1 MRIFIRLLGANIV
14 DSLKFDDVENS
25 TTIADIKKLVHQE
38 TNLTPTDKVICY
50 FNNVELTSN
59 DITLWDLSVRN
70 NQTITMVIERDTHA
84 EKFKV
89 LKPKELG
96 VFKHFVNEK
105 GEHQD
110 ILLANIFSFLT
121 AKDIALSVELV
132 CRRFRIATIA
142 HHDIAWEPSVRQ
154 LYGRHDAASSPATLA
169 LLSKATSVSG
179 SSSSASSE
187 DTMDISDEKE
197 SKVVLHFKGMGIDC
211 RKLYKQTIVIEK
223 VWEHI
228 KMLTPNQQEQ
238 LSVFSIEKQ
247 KDLLNTQ
254 IAPNVRQVKI
264 KRKPKELT
272 AEDEE
277 FLKQHDLK
285 KLKLDVRSRAKK
297 SKEEREADLERYSRF
312 KRLSKRKEEM
322 EHGTWQVVPEHLL
335 ILSYEELM
343 KHSFSFHD
351 SSRNVFGFYN
361 DRGQYFIMKNQEEL
375 LYVGELE
382 VVGDKFKIA
391 HILCNASNHSQQQM
405 SDKQIAQEFFHYMSQ
420 CTTSHI
426 EEKKL
431 IHLAVNPKGVQGLF
445 ADAIL
450 DVLITLRKF
459 EQGQTAACE
468 RPRIEVK
475 EPEKSLEKKSQQMGH
490 QKGPLQHSVSTIE
503 LTDEEKNDP
512 EFDRFTFNATVMAF
526 KEDEGIDASMEG
538 LVETYVAAF
547 IQALK
552 HDSVGTLG
560 LPLCEQLFFRK
571 LKKEEE
577 FKNKYGLALAR
588 AVTKYLQET
597 EKTRAGSS
605 AAAEEEELS
614 VEESLR
620 ASSKKKKKVFRKM
633 VLVVENEEDRQ
644 CVISNI
650 ASFYES
656 H

>member
-1 MRIFIRLLGANIV
+1 MIIFIRLLGANIV
-14 DSLKFDDVENS
+14 DSLKFDNVENS
-25 TTIADIKKLVHQE
+25 TTIAEIKKLVHQE

-96 VFKHFVNEK
+96 VFKSFINEK

-110 ILLANIFSFLT
+110 TLLAHIFSFLT
-121 AKDIALSVELV
+121 AKDIALSIELT

-142 HHDIAWEPSVRQ
+142 HHDIAWEPLVRQ
-154 LYGRHDAASSPATLA
+154 LYARHDAASSPATIA
-169 LLSKATSVSG
+169 LLSKT
-179 SSSSASSE
+179 SSSAEKE
-187 DTMDISDEKE
+187 DAEIGSDEKE
-197 SKVVLHFKGMGIDC
+197 SKTILHFKGMGIDC

-228 KMLTPNQQEQ
+228 KMLTPNQQ
-238 LSVFSIEKQ
+238 SSGVFSLEKQ
-247 KDLLNTQ
+247 RDLLNTQ

-335 ILSYEELM
+335 TLSYEELM
-343 KHSFSFHD
+343 KHSFSF
-351 SSRNVFGFYN
+351 RNNNVFGFYN
-361 DRGQYFIMKNQEEL
+361 DRGQYFIVKNKDEL

-382 VVGDKFKIA
+382 IVGDKFKIA
-391 HILCNASNHSQQQM
+391 HILCNNSQL
-405 SDKQIAQEFFHYMSQ
+405 SDKQIAQEFFQYMAQ

-431 IHLAVNPKGVQGLF
+431 IHLSVNPKGVQGLF
-445 ADAIL
+445 VDAIL

-459 EQGQTAACE
+459 EQGQATTTCE

-526 KEDEGIDASMEG
+526 KEEEGIDASMEC

-560 LPLCEQLFFRK
+560 LPLCEQVFFRK

-577 FKNKYGLALAR
+577 ETSKFGIALAR

-597 EKTRAGSS
+597 EKTRTQQGAGSS
-605 AAAEEEELS
+605 SSAAAAEEEELS

-620 ASSKKKKKVFRKM
+620 ASSKKKKKKVFRKM
-633 VLVVENEEDRQ
+633 VLAVENEEDKQR
-644 CVISNI
+644 VISNI
-650 ASFYES
+650 ASFYET